1 MVRRSTFSRRW
12 LSSALIGVAW
22 LATPVAAHA
31 QFSIPGLPQIVI
43 DPRNLVHNARQVAQ
57 MATQINNQR
66 MQIQYQLRALAK
78 LRNPNWRD
86 INGLVYQLDV
96 LMQQGESL
104 AYSAANLD
112 EQFRETFPGYEL
124 PVGWVASE
132 AQRSRA
138 TRALATMHA
147 SLVTTRRQMQS
158 IQPGLVRLRQ
168 IKTQMG
174 GIQGTQEAVELQNT
188 LQAYTA
194 EELMMLRQAVAV
206 QTNTMAV
213 ANAQDVQR
221 EMEEQAVL
229 EQILTNTL
237 HRPRTHSPGFD
248 GRWRRP

>member
-1 MVRRSTFSRRW
+1 MRRSTYSRKWLFS
-12 LSSALIGVAW
+12 L
-22 LATPVAAHA
+22 LASGACLTMPVAAHA

-66 MQIQYQLRALAK
+66 LQIQYQLRALAK
-78 LRNPNWRD
+78 LRQPSWRD

-96 LMQQGESL
+96 LMQQGEAL

-112 EQFRETFPGYEL
+112 AQFRETFPGYEL
-124 PVGWVASE
+124 PVGWAASE
-132 AQRSRA
+132 AHRSRA
-138 TRALATMHA
+138 TRTLATMQA
-147 SLVTTRRQMQS
+147 SLAATRRQMQD

-168 IKTQMG
+168 IKMQMV
-174 GIQGTQEAVELQNT
+174 GIEGTQQAVELQNT

-206 QTNTMAV
+206 QTNAIAV

-221 EMEEQAVL
+221 EMEERAVL
-229 EQILTNTL
+229 DQILANTL
-237 HRPRTHSPGFD
+237 DRPRTHSPGFD